1 MPAESSSVD
10 ATIPSGSPPVTRKWD
25 ISWQALAWGSL
36 QVVTAVLLYVQAEG
50 LMRWLAVALGA
61 AGVAGV
67 LLQLRRGQ
75 GRDRQALAEVLRAIN
90 EEQGDLSRT
99 LTTTRADDETAAQFN
114 EFIERLRS
122 TLEELRTQTIRFSL
136 SAARGRKLTEETTE
150 NAGRQE
156 AYSETIFSASEE
168 SATAI
173 DDLARRT
180 STIADANARN
190 LEVGRSSSTELD
202 EAARLIAEVSTMME
216 EFQGTVGELNT
227 TSTNIRQIL
236 TTVQEFSEQT
246 NMLALNAAIEAAR
259 AGEQGRGFAVVADE
273 VRTLAVK
280 VGGAADQISDLINKM
295 ARVVERT
302 ASGTTQMMDQAGK
315 VRDSVVSSSDHFRTM
330 IGDFEAAHA
339 DLLQISSA
347 VEELSVVNRDVHDR
361 STEIRSLGQKIR
373 ENMQLSDGQT
383 TELVDAADETLH
395 QLCRFRIGRGHLE
408 QVLEK
413 LEGRRDRI
421 QDEIARL
428 SASGVDMFDRNHKPI
443 ANTNP
448 QKFDTSWARPF
459 QQACQ
464 HLIDEW
470 ARENDG
476 ALYCLPLDNKGYVA
490 IHRSELSHP
499 PSGDPQVDLQKSRHM
514 RFFQSR
520 EIPHMGRFK
529 LQSYIRDTGEVMF
542 NLSVPIEPN
551 GRYWGGLFIG
561 LPASV
566 LGIE

>member
-1 MPAESSSVD
+1 MPAESSSLD
-10 ATIPSGSPPVTRKWD
+10 ATIPSGSPPVTGKWD
-25 ISWQALAWGSL
+25 IPWQALAWGSL

-50 LMRWLAVALGA
+50 LTRWLAVALGA

-67 LLQLRRGQ
+67 LLQLRRGK

-90 EEQGDLSRT
+90 ADQGDLSRT
-99 LTTTRADDETAAQFN
+99 LTTSRADDETAAQLN

-280 VGGAADQISDLINKM
+280 VGGAADQISDLINRM

-302 ASGTTQMMDQAGK
+302 ASGTTQMMEQAGK
-315 VRDSVVSSSDHFRTM
+315 VRDSVVSSSDHFRAM

-413 LEGRRDRI
+413 LETRRDRI
-421 QDEIARL
+421 QEEIARL

-470 ARENDG
+470 ALENDG

-499 PSGDPQVDLQKSRHM
+499 PSGDPQIDLQKSRHM